1 MKFVREQSKPISGD
15 TGLKK
20 EIEALAAKGT
30 FRDAPRKGEIKYV
43 DTSEAYISHLLSY
56 IEPFSLPPFKVLVNP
71 GNGCAGPVI
80 DMLERRLQYTPL
92 PAIAGRGIQFVKIF
106 SEPDGKFPHGIPN
119 PLLPEN
125 RDATARAV
133 IESGA
138 DIGVAWDGDFDR
150 CFLFD
155 ENGKFIEGYYIVGLL
170 ARAMLA
176 KHPGAKIIHD
186 PRLTWN
192 TMTS

>member
-1 MKFVREQSKPISGD
+1 MGRSGMRR
-15 TGLKK
+15 G
-20 EIEALAAKGT
+20 EARLNT
-30 FRDAPRKGEIKYV
+30 V
-43 DTSEAYISHLLSY
+43 DTSEAYISQLLSY

-80 DMLERRLQYTPL
+80 DMLERRLRIPHLPVPPL
-92 PAIAGRGIQFVKIF
+92 GRGIQFVKIF
-106 SEPDGKFPHGIPN
+106 SEPDGSFPHGIPN

-155 ENGKFIEGYYIVGLL
+155 EKGKFIEGYYIVGLL